1 MSELAKTLELFG
13 FLSIDDVTLDSLKK
27 SFKTRILEVHPDKGG
42 DADLFDKMLHSYV
55 YLTETVQRISGGRAT
70 LQNILSPDELK
81 RSDEI
86 INQFF
91 EEFQNDEFNRQFE
104 KQKKE
109 THGYASWLKCSDT
122 NLLNGAYG
130 NATQKAPTFNE
141 KDLHKVFE
149 ESITYTS
156 SDIILHPEEMAIGSN
171 FGTAL
176 IENENCYTSDIFS
189 NPEYT
194 DLYSAFTTHNIISDK
209 INIKGHYTTNCDT
222 IHLDAIIA
230 ERNKEITPLND
241 EELKAIHNFEKK
253 KLNDDI
259 KGYFN
264 CSSNTLENW
273 QPNIQIEEY
282 NNFVINL

>member
-42 DADLFDKMLHSYV
+42 SADLFDKMLSSYV
-55 YLTETVQRISGGRAT
+55 YLTEKVQRISGGRAT

-91 EEFQNDEFNRQFE
+91 EEFQNDEFNQQFE

-109 THGYASWLKCSDT
+109 THGYASWLKSSDT
-122 NLLNGAYG
+122 NLLNGIYG
-130 NATQKAPTFNE
+130 NATQKEPTFNE
-141 KDLHKVFE
+141 KDLNKVFE
-149 ESITYTS
+149 GSITYIS
-156 SDIILHPEEMAIGSN
+156 SDIILHPEAMAIGSN

-194 DLYSAFTTHNIISDK
+194 DLYSAYTLNNIMCDK
-209 INIKGHYTTNCDT
+209 IDLHSSKINNEYIGSIDKLID
-222 IHLDAIIA
+222 

-241 EELKAIHNFEKK
+241 EELKAIHDFEKK
-253 KLNDDI
+253 KLEDDI
-259 KGYFN
+259 KGFN
-264 CSSNTLENW
+264 KGSHTLDNW
-273 QPNIQIEEY
+273 HPETQIEEY
-282 NNFVINL
+282 KNFVIEL

>member
-42 DADLFDKMLHSYV
+42 NADLFDKMLSSYV
-55 YLTETVQRISGGRAT
+55 YLTEKVQRISGGRAT

-91 EEFQNDEFNRQFE
+91 EEFQNDEFNQQFE

-109 THGYASWLKCSDT
+109 THGYASWLKSSDT
-122 NLLNGAYG
+122 NLFDGIYG
-130 NATQKAPTFNE
+130 NATQKEPTFNE
-141 KDLHKVFE
+141 KDLNKVFE
-149 ESITYTS
+149 ESITYVS
-156 SDIILHPEEMAIGSN
+156 SDIILHPEAMAIGSN

-176 IENENCYTSDIFS
+176 IENENCYTSDIYS

-194 DLYSAFTTHNIISDK
+194 DLYSAYTLNNIICDK
-209 INIKGHYTTNCDT
+209 IDLKQIQKSINFED
-222 IHLDAIIA
+222 IIA
-230 ERNKEITPLND
+230 QRNKEITPLND
-241 EELKAIHNFEKK
+241 EELKAIRDFEKK
-253 KLNDDI
+253 KLEDDI
-259 KGYFN
+259 KGFN
-264 CSSNTLENW
+264 NRSNTLENW
-273 QPNIQIEEY
+273 EPNIQIKEY
-282 NNFVINL
+282 KNFVIQL

>member
-91 EEFQNDEFNRQFE
+91 EEFQNDEFNQQFE

-109 THGYASWLKCSDT
+109 THGYASWLKSSDT
-122 NLLNGAYG
+122 NLLDGIYG
-130 NATQKAPTFNE
+130 NATQKEPTFNE
-141 KDLHKVFE
+141 KDLNRVFE
-149 ESITYTS
+149 ESVTYIS
-156 SDIILHPEEMAIGSN
+156 SDIILHPEAMAICSN

-176 IENENCYTSDIFS
+176 IENENCYTSDIYS

-194 DLYSAFTTHNIISDK
+194 DLYSAYTLNNIICDK
-209 INIKGHYTTNCDT
+209 IDLKQIPKSINFD
-222 IHLDAIIA
+222 DIIA

-241 EELKAIHNFEKK
+241 EELKAIQDFEKK
-253 KLNDDI
+253 KLEDDI
-259 KGYFN
+259 KGFN
-264 CSSNTLENW
+264 SISNTLENW
-273 QPNIQIEEY
+273 KPATQIEEY
-282 NNFVINL
+282 KNFVIQL

>member
-13 FLSIDDVTLDSLKK
+13 FLSIDDVTIDSLKK

-81 RSDEI
+81 RSDEF

-91 EEFQNDEFNRQFE
+91 EEFQNDEFNQQFE

-109 THGYASWLKCSDT
+109 THGYASWLKSSDT
-122 NLLNGAYG
+122 NLLDGIYG
-130 NATQKAPTFNE
+130 NATQKEPTFNE
-141 KDLHKVFE
+141 KDLNKVFE
-149 ESITYTS
+149 ESVTYIS
-156 SDIILHPEEMAIGSN
+156 SDIILHPEAMAICSN

-176 IENENCYTSDIFS
+176 IENENCYTSDIYS

-194 DLYSAFTTHNIISDK
+194 DLYSAYTLNNIICDK
-209 INIKGHYTTNCDT
+209 IDLKQIPKSINFD
-222 IHLDAIIA
+222 DIIA

-241 EELKAIHNFEKK
+241 EELKAIQDFEKK
-253 KLNDDI
+253 KLEDDI
-259 KGYFN
+259 KGFN
-264 CSSNTLENW
+264 DRSNTLENW
-273 QPNIQIEEY
+273 QPETQIEEY
-282 NNFVINL
+282 KNFVIQL

>member
-42 DADLFDKMLHSYV
+42 NADLFDKMLSSYV

-104 KQKKE
+104 
-109 THGYASWLKCSDT
+109 
-122 NLLNGAYG
+122 
-130 NATQKAPTFNE
+130 
-141 KDLHKVFE
+141 
-149 ESITYTS
+149 I
-156 SDIILHPEEMAIGSN
+156 HPEAMAICSN

-176 IENENCYTSDIFS
+176 IENENCYTSDIYS

-194 DLYSAFTTHNIISDK
+194 DLYSAYTLNNIICDK
-209 INIKGHYTTNCDT
+209 IDLKQNPKSINFD
-222 IHLDAIIA
+222 DIIA
-230 ERNKEITPLND
+230 ERNKEITPVND
-241 EELKAIHNFEKK
+241 EELKAIRDFEKK
-253 KLNDDI
+253 KLEDDI
-259 KGYFN
+259 KGFN
-264 CSSNTLENW
+264 NKSNTLENW
-273 QPNIQIEEY
+273 QPTTQIEEY
-282 NNFVINL
+282 KNFVIHL

>member
-42 DADLFDKMLHSYV
+42 DADLFDIMLHSYV

-91 EEFQNDEFNRQFE
+91 EEFQNDEFNQQFE

-109 THGYASWLKCSDT
+109 THGYASWLKSSDT
-122 NLLNGAYG
+122 NLLDGIYG
-130 NATQKAPTFNE
+130 NATQKEPTFNE
-141 KDLHKVFE
+141 KDLNRVFE
-149 ESITYTS
+149 ESVTYIS
-156 SDIILHPEEMAIGSN
+156 SDIILHPEAMAICSN

-176 IENENCYTSDIFS
+176 IENENCYTSDIYS

-194 DLYSAFTTHNIISDK
+194 DLYSAYTLNNIICDK
-209 INIKGHYTTNCDT
+209 IDLKQIPKSINFD
-222 IHLDAIIA
+222 DIIA

-241 EELKAIHNFEKK
+241 EELKAIQDFEKK
-253 KLNDDI
+253 KLEDDI
-259 KGYFN
+259 KGFN
-264 CSSNTLENW
+264 SISNTLENW
-273 QPNIQIEEY
+273 KPATQIEEY
-282 NNFVINL
+282 KNFVIQL

>member
-13 FLSIDDVTLDSLKK
+13 FLSIDDVTIDSLKK

-81 RSDEI
+81 RSDEF

-91 EEFQNDEFNRQFE
+91 EEFQNDEFNQQFE

-109 THGYASWLKCSDT
+109 THGYASWLKSSDT
-122 NLLNGAYG
+122 NLLDGIYG
-130 NATQKAPTFNE
+130 NATQKEPTFNE
-141 KDLHKVFE
+141 KDLNKVFE
-149 ESITYTS
+149 ESVTYIS
-156 SDIILHPEEMAIGSN
+156 SDIILHPEAMAICSN

-176 IENENCYTSDIFS
+176 IENENCYTSDIYS

-194 DLYSAFTTHNIISDK
+194 DLYSAYTLNNIICDK
-209 INIKGHYTTNCDT
+209 IDLKQIPKSINFD
-222 IHLDAIIA
+222 DIIA

-241 EELKAIHNFEKK
+241 EELKAIQDFEKK
-253 KLNDDI
+253 KLEDDI
-259 KGYFN
+259 KGFN
-264 CSSNTLENW
+264 DRSNTLENW
-273 QPNIQIEEY
+273 QPATQIEEY
-282 NNFVINL
+282 KNFVIQL